1 MPEPIMDDS
10 HSTMFASGV
19 QQRFKGYDRIMG
31 NISWLLI
38 ALVALATR
46 IMPAP
51 DHTSSVFLAVFCLLL
66 FFYNVNARYGVFSRR
81 YSQFKT
87 FIDLVVFLVFIV
99 GVCWY
104 TGKLTSP
111 FLSLLYLILMAA
123 ALTQG
128 RRITY
133 LMAALTVTSYT
144 LLASADFREINYYL
158 THILELF
165 PYLLIAHLGALLADE
180 TESARREVERLSLTD
195 DVTGLNNMRNFFML
209 ADVQEKMAQRYERK
223 FVICMIDADG
233 LKKINDQYGHFAGT
247 ELIRQMAAIITGNI
261 RTSDICARYGGD
273 EFVIMFN
280 ETTKN
285 EVTAAVG
292 RLISDMA
299 ASAFP
304 FEGSMLS
311 STISAGLAEFPEDG
325 PDVKTVT
332 AKADQ
337 ALYVSKRSGKNRLTA
352 YGESMAAIPSLS
364 PEEMDST
371 I

>member
-1 MPEPIMDDS
+1 MDNS
-10 HSTMFASGV
+10 RRTMTDPGI

-38 ALVALATR
+38 ALVALATK

-51 DHTSSVFLAVFCLLL
+51 DQMSSVYLAILCILL
-66 FFYNVNARYGVFSRR
+66 FLYNVNARYGVFSRR

-87 FIDLVVFLVFIV
+87 FIDLVVFLAFIV
-99 GVCWY
+99 AVCWY
-104 TGKLTSP
+104 TGKVTSP

-133 LMAALTVTSYT
+133 LMAGLAISSYV

-165 PYLLIAHLGALLADE
+165 PYMLIAHLGALLADE

-195 DVTGLNNMRNFFML
+195 DVTGLNNMRNFFLL
-209 ADVQEKMAQRYERK
+209 ADLQEKMAKRYKRK

-233 LKKINDQYGHFAGT
+233 LKRINDQYGHLAGT
-247 ELIRQMAAIITGNI
+247 ELICRVASKITGNI

-273 EFVIMFN
+273 EFVVMFN
-280 ETTKN
+280 ETTKS
-285 EVTAAVG
+285 EVTAGVE
-292 RLISDMA
+292 RLITDIA

-304 FEGSMLS
+304 FEGSMIS
-311 STISAGLAEFPEDG
+311 STISAGLAGFPDDG
-325 PDVKTVT
+325 PDVKTVA

-337 ALYVSKRSGKNRLTA
+337 ALYVSKRAGKNRLTV
-352 YGESMAAIPSLS
+352 YSDEMAVLQPASAQ
-364 PEEMDST
+364 ERAST
-371 I
+371 V

>member
-1 MPEPIMDDS
+1 MDDS
-10 HSTMFASGV
+10 HRTLFASGV

-46 IMPAP
+46 IMPAQ
-51 DHTSSVFLAVFCLLL
+51 DHTSSVYLASYCVLL
-66 FFYNVNARYGVFSRR
+66 FFYNANARYGVFSRR

-87 FIDLVVFLVFIV
+87 FVDLVVFLAFIV
-99 GVCWY
+99 AVCWY

-111 FLSLLYLILMAA
+111 FLSLLYLILMGA

-133 LMAALTVTSYT
+133 LMAGLAITSYV
-144 LLASADFREINYYL
+144 LLASADYREINYYL

-165 PYLLIAHLGALLADE
+165 PYMLIAHLGGLLADE
-180 TESARREVERLSLTD
+180 TESARQEVERLSLTD
-195 DVTGLNNMRNFFML
+195 DVTGLNNMRNFFL
-209 ADVQEKMAQRYERK
+209 RADVQERMAQRYERN

-233 LKKINDQYGHFAGT
+233 LKKINDQYGHLAGT
-247 ELIRQMAAIITGNI
+247 ELIRQVAAVITGNI
-261 RTSDICARYGGD
+261 RTSDISARYGGD

-280 ETTKN
+280 ETTKSD
-285 EVTAAVG
+285 VTVAIERIIG
-292 RLISDMA
+292 DMA
-299 ASAFP
+299 ARVFP

-325 PDVKTVT
+325 PDVKSVTV
-332 AKADQ
+332 KADQ
-337 ALYVSKRSGKNRLTA
+337 ALYVSKRSGKNRLTV
-352 YGESMAAIPSLS
+352 YDESMAALPSVS
-364 PEEMDST
+364 PEEKDS
-371 I
+371 IA

>member
-1 MPEPIMDDS
+1 MTDPHRIMV
-10 HSTMFASGV
+10 TSGV

-51 DHTSSVFLAVFCLLL
+51 DNMSSVFLAIFCILL
-66 FFYNVNARYGVFSRR
+66 FFYNVNARYGVFSRS

-87 FIDLVVFLVFIV
+87 FIDLVVFLTFIV
-99 GVCWY
+99 AVCWY

-133 LMAALTVTSYT
+133 LMAGLAITSYI

-165 PYLLIAHLGALLADE
+165 PYMLIAHLGALLADE
-180 TESARREVERLSLTD
+180 TESARTEVERLSLTD
-195 DVTGLNNMRNFFML
+195 DVTGLNNMRNFFIL
-209 ADVQEKMAQRYERK
+209 ADVQEKMAKRYERT

-247 ELIRQMAAIITGNI
+247 ELIRQMAGMITGNI

-280 ETTKN
+280 ETTKK
-285 EVTAAVG
+285 EVSAAVE
-292 RLISDMA
+292 RLIADMA
-299 ASAFP
+299 ANSFL
-304 FEGSMLS
+304 FEGSLLS
-311 STISAGLAEFPEDG
+311 STISAGLAGFPDDG
-325 PDVKTVT
+325 PDVKIVT

-337 ALYVSKRSGKNRLTA
+337 ALYVSKRTGKNRLTV
-352 YGESMAAIPSLS
+352 YREKGEDIPALFT
-364 PEEMDST
+364 EERDSAL
-371 I
+371 

>member
-1 MPEPIMDDS
+1 MDES
-10 HSTMFASGV
+10 RPAIVAPVV

-46 IMPAP
+46 IMPESDQA
-51 DHTSSVFLAVFCLLL
+51 SFLFLAVFCTLL

-87 FIDLVVFLVFIV
+87 FVDLVVFLAFIV
-99 GVCWY
+99 AVCWY

-133 LMAALTVTSYT
+133 LMAGLAITSYI
-144 LLASADFREINYYL
+144 LLASADFRELNYYL

-165 PYLLIAHLGALLADE
+165 PYMLIAHLGALLADE
-180 TESARREVERLSLTD
+180 TESARMEVERLSLTD
-195 DVTGLNNMRNFFML
+195 DVTGLNNMRNFFMQ
-209 ADVQEKMAQRYERK
+209 AEVQEKLAKRYERT

-233 LKKINDQYGHFAGT
+233 LKKLNDRYGHFAGT
-247 ELIRQMAAIITGNI
+247 ELIRQVSTVITANI
-261 RTSDICARYGGD
+261 RVSDICARYGGD

-280 ETTKN
+280 ETTKS
-285 EVTAAVG
+285 EVVVAVE
-292 RLISDMA
+292 RIINDMA
-299 ASAFP
+299 SNSFP
-304 FEGSMLS
+304 FEGNMLS
-311 STISAGLAEFPEDG
+311 STISAGLAGFPEDG
-325 PDVKTVT
+325 PDVRTVT
-332 AKADQ
+332 SKADQ
-337 ALYVSKRSGKNRLTA
+337 ALYVSKRAGKNRLTVYSA
-352 YGESMAAIPSLS
+352 GMEDAPLAS
-364 PEEMDST
+364 PEKMDRT
-371 I
+371 L

>member
-1 MPEPIMDDS
+1 MDDS
-10 HSTMFASGV
+10 HNTLLSPGV
-19 QQRFKGYDRIMG
+19 QQRFRGYDRIMG

-46 IMPAP
+46 IMPSP
-51 DHTSSVFLAVFCLLL
+51 DQTSSIFLAVFCILL
-66 FFYNVNARYGVFSRR
+66 FFYNVNARYGGVFSRR

-87 FIDLVVFLVFIV
+87 FIDLVVFLSFIV
-99 GVCWY
+99 AVCWY

-133 LMAALTVTSYT
+133 LMAGLAVSSYV
-144 LLASADFREINYYL
+144 LLASADFRELNYYL

-165 PYLLIAHLGALLADE
+165 PYMLIAHLGALLADE
-180 TESARREVERLSLTD
+180 TESARKEVERLSLTD

-209 ADVQEKMAQRYERK
+209 VDVQEKLAKRYERK

-233 LKKINDQYGHFAGT
+233 LKMINDRHGHFAGT
-247 ELIRQMAAIITGNI
+247 ELIRQIGTMITKNI

-285 EVTAAVG
+285 EVKAAVE
-292 RLISDMA
+292 RLIADMA
-299 ASAFP
+299 ASVFP
-304 FEGSMLS
+304 FEKSMLS
-311 STISAGLAEFPEDG
+311 STISAGLAGFPEDG
-325 PDVKTVT
+325 ADVKTVT

-337 ALYVSKRSGKNRLTA
+337 ALYVSKRNGKNRLTV
-352 YGESMAAIPSLS
+352 YSEEQAATPPVS
-364 PEEMDST
+364 PEEMANT
-371 I
+371 P

>member
-1 MPEPIMDDS
+1 MADDRG
-10 HSTMFASGV
+10 TIVPPGV

-46 IMPAP
+46 IMPAQG
-51 DHTSSVFLAVFCLLL
+51 HTDFIFLAVFCVLL

-87 FIDLVVFLVFIV
+87 FIDLVVFLTFIV
-99 GVCWY
+99 AVCWY

-133 LMAALTVTSYT
+133 LMAGLAITSYV

-165 PYLLIAHLGALLADE
+165 PYMLIAHLGGLLADE
-180 TESARREVERLSLTD
+180 TESARKEVERLSLTD
-195 DVTGLNNMRNFFML
+195 DVTGLNNMRNFFIL
-209 ADVQEKMAQRYERK
+209 ADVQEKIAKRYGRT

-233 LKKINDQYGHFAGT
+233 LKKINDRYGHLAGT
-247 ELIRQMAAIITGNI
+247 ELIRQMAAMIIKNI
-261 RTSDICARYGGD
+261 RSSDICARYGGD

-285 EVTAAVG
+285 EVAAGVE
-292 RLISDMA
+292 RLIVDMA
-299 ASAFP
+299 AGSFP

-311 STISAGLAEFPEDG
+311 STISAGLAGFPEDG
-325 PDVKTVT
+325 SDVKTVT
-332 AKADQ
+332 ANADQ
-337 ALYVSKRSGKNRLTA
+337 ALYASKRSGKNRLTV
-352 YGESMAAIPSLS
+352 YHEGMAAMSSVSLDGRTDIP
-364 PEEMDST
+364 
-371 I
+371 